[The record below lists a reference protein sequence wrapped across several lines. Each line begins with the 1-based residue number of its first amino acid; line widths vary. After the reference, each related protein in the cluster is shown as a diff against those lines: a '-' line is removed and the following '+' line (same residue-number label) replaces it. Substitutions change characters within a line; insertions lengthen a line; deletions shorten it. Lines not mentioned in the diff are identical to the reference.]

1 MSASLSPQQIVGS
14 YVIERELGRGGM
26 GAIYLGVHR
35 SLGKRAAI
43 KVLLPELSRR
53 EDLIARFW
61 AEARAVTAIKHASIV
76 DVYDYGATD
85 DGRTFIVMEY
95 LEGETLGAR
104 LKARG
109 LLPIPQAVAIGRQI
123 ANALAAAHAV
133 GVVHRDLKPDNVFLV
148 DDPEVVGG
156 RRAKLLD
163 FGVAKLVV
171 TEDGTAKTITGA
183 LLGTPHY
190 MSPEQCEG
198 ARAVDHRSDLYS
210 LGCTLFQMVS
220 GRLPFESPG
229 VGGLIGMHL
238 HVPPPKLRDRA
249 PHASGELER
258 IVARLLEKHPDAR
271 FSSAAEVAAAL
282 STPEATEVDAAASA
296 PLPRQ
301 VVDADLA
308 TAVSRIEEPS
318 VPPRIP
324 ARITTDPPLSPLA
337 PTEVAPNTQRVST
350 DSQATIARP
359 PKRRTRWA
367 WLGASV
373 GLLGTLAIVVAV
385 AQQDAARAPRADDTH
400 SGKLA
405 VAHDAASADA
415 EPLRPIEANFGGSD
429 AERAEPDELDALV
442 GAIEKQDWLLAGAL
456 AQKARKNGQPALV
469 IERLVSPHARQAAKE
484 MERRMMEL
492 AAADKCLT
500 ARAEAMQFQLGWGS
514 KVAGGTMRLAA
525 TCDER
530 SEDDREHGDLVVE
543 AFGEDRFRD
552 AVALCKQRSTMTSDL
567 RVVCV
572 KSACAIKQVELAR
585 KWTKSL
591 SLTDQTKVLNE
602 CLALGVRLLE
612 AP

>member
-1 MSASLSPQQIVGS
+1 VVSASLSPQQILGS

-35 SLGKRAAI
+35 TLGKRAAV

-53 EDLIARFW
+53 EDLIERFW

-123 ANALAAAHAV
+123 ANALAAAHSV

-156 RRAKLLD
+156 QRAKLLD

-171 TEDGTAKTITGA
+171 SEGGTAKTITGA

-229 VGGLIGMHL
+229 LGGLIGMHL

-249 PHASGELER
+249 PHASDALER
-258 IVARLLEKHPDAR
+258 IVARLLEKNPDAR

-282 STPEATEVDAAASA
+282 ATPDASEVDAAASA

-308 TAVSRIEEPS
+308 TAVSRIDES
-318 VPPRIP
+318 VPPRNP
-324 ARITTDPPLSPLA
+324 VRSTADPPLSPLA
-337 PTEVAPNTQRVST
+337 PTEVAPKTQRVST
-350 DSQATIARP
+350 DSQATLARP
-359 PKRRTRWA
+359 PRRRTRWA

-385 AQQDAARAPRADDTH
+385 AQDTAREPRTDTPIRN
-400 SGKLA
+400 LA
-405 VAHDAASADA
+405 VVGDAGPGDAASVGPA
-415 EPLRPIEANFGGSD
+415 EAKDDDQD
-429 AERAEPDELDALV
+429 AERDPGDGLAALQL
-442 GAIEKQDWLLAGAL
+442 AITEKDWLRAGEL
-456 AQKARKNGQPALV
+456 SKQLRSRDLPPEV
-469 IERLVSPHARQAAKE
+469 IERLTEPVAKQAAKD
-484 MERRMMEL
+484 MERRMKQL
-492 AAADKCLT
+492 VAAGECDT
-500 ARAEAMQFQLGWGS
+500 ALAEAMRFSSGWG
-514 KVAGGTMRLAA
+514 KVAGGTMRIVES
-525 TCDER
+525 CEDR
-530 SEDDREHGDLVVE
+530 SEADEAFSEDLVE
-543 AFGEDRFRD
+543 AYQAGRYA
-552 AVALCKQRSTMTSDL
+552 AVIAKCKKRSSMKSSL
-567 RVVCV
+567 RAICV
-572 KSACAIKQVELAR
+572 LSACASKQPELAK

-591 SLTDQTKVLNE
+591 GLTDQATVLSE
-602 CLALGVRLLE
+602 CLENGVPLLE
-612 AP
+612 TP